1 MDQNNNQTMNNNPD
15 TGAKT
20 FTQEQVNAIVGER
33 LAKEKSKADAALAER
48 EKQFAEREKQLANR
62 EALFDLKD
70 QLKEMGL
77 PAELLPVLNVSDKKA
92 LDTALEALKTYIDE
106 ETTLEKKGWKV
117 LVNRLPE
124 GEHNTEEP
132 INSKLR
138 KAMHLP
144 K

>member
-1 MDQNNNQTMNNNPD
+1 MEQNNNSQPMNTNPD

-20 FTQEQVNAIVGER
+20 FTQEQVNAIIGER
-33 LAKEKSKADAALAER
+33 LAKEKTKADAAFAER
-48 EKQFAEREKQLANR
+48 EHQFAEREKQLANR

-77 PAELLPVLNVSDKKA
+77 PAELLPVLNLSDKKA
-92 LDTALEALKTYIDE
+92 LNTALDALKNYVSDGKKRIVLPQMLPAGNHDYEDPID
-106 ETTLEKKGWKV
+106 
-117 LVNRLPE
+117 
-124 GEHNTEEP
+124 
-132 INSKLR
+132 SKLR

>member
-1 MDQNNNQTMNNNPD
+1 MDQNNNQTMNNHQD

-20 FTQEQVNAIVGER
+20 FTQEQLNAIVGER

-92 LDTALEALKTYIDE
+92 LDTALEALKTYIADRVKNDE
-106 ETTLEKKGWKV
+106 KSKKV
-117 LVNRLPE
+117 LPNILE
-124 GEHNTEEP
+124 TGEHDNEEP
-132 INSKLR
+132 IDSQLR
-138 KAMHLP
+138 KAMHLL